1 VNVNKLRLISLA
13 TLSTL
18 SINSTLALPIDWNG
32 TFGVDTHLLNNVC
45 RTNDDVPAKFDTS
58 NTPPTRT
65 AGTLGTQGITG
76 DCDAS
81 FQTYIM
87 KLNPQIIVNDGVTLK
102 GEISSGYLRGG
113 FLGDNAT
120 GSEDGTRSNSY
131 FHTTPAQRSALNLN
145 QMYMELFADTALV
158 KIGRMSKNYGL
169 GVVWNNGGKAWDRFF
184 TMYDGIE
191 GEMRIGNFS
200 LVPAYAK
207 ISSYNN
213 DAERARP
220 NGTADVR
227 ETSVVAKYDNKNR
240 DLVVSLLYGKRFSER
255 QNSLY
260 QGTDGTQAPSTGKT
274 DITIID
280 PHVSKKWGKFQVAAE
295 APMITGD
302 YGDIFNDNKNSKIS
316 AQAYILEAKYDLNPK
331 WELGLNAGQASGDAG
346 STNKFEAMYLHPNY
360 QIANLMFRYNYAAFN
375 EGGKSV
381 FDASIMN
388 ARYLQLYTNYKTDKW
403 TWKGSFIMANAME
416 TAKTGDT
423 NSYHHEEGYKFQA
436 QADQDANLGWE
447 LDFGF
452 DYYWNPNVI
461 ISGYYGY
468 WVLGDYYSFT
478 NTPTNLSLANVH
490 GGGFRAT
497 LEF

>member
-1 VNVNKLRLISLA
+1 MTVNKLRLISMA
-13 TLSTL
+13 TISTL
-18 SINSTLALPIDWNG
+18 SINSAMALPIDWNG
-32 TFGVDTHLLNNVC
+32 TFGIDTHLLNNVC
-45 RTNDDVPAKFDTS
+45 RTNDNVPAKFQTDINGNVS
-58 NTPPTRT
+58 RVN
-65 AGTLGTQGITG
+65 GTEGTQGITG
-76 DCDAS
+76 DCDAG

-213 DAERARP
+213 DAGRSQP
-220 NGTADVR
+220 NGSSDVR

-240 DLVVSLLYGKRFSER
+240 DLVVSLLYGKRFSENR
-255 QNSLY
+255 NNLY
-260 QGTDGTQAPSTGKT
+260 NTNNTTPNGKT
-274 DITIID
+274 DVTIID
-280 PHVSKKWGKFQVAAE
+280 PYVSKKWGKFQVAAE
-295 APMITGD
+295 APMLTGD
-302 YGDIFNDNKNSKIS
+302 YSSTLKIA

-331 WELGLNAGQASGDAG
+331 WELGLNAGQASGDSS
-346 STNKFEAMYLHPNY
+346 STGKFEAMYLHPNY

-375 EGGKSV
+375 EGGKNI
-381 FDASIMN
+381 FDSSIMN
-388 ARYLQLYTNYKTDKW
+388 ARYFQLYTNYKTDKW

-416 TAKTGDT
+416 TAKNGDG
-423 NSYHHEEGYKFQA
+423 NGYQQEEGYSYGQVN
-436 QADQDANLGWE
+436 ADQDANLGWE

-461 ISGYYGY
+461 ITGYYGY

-478 NTPTNLSLANVH
+478 NTTTNLSLANVH
-490 GGGFRAT
+490 GGGLRAT